1 MKEGRLHL
9 RLDTELLMAVKKI
22 ADERGVTITF
32 LVDQFFRDLVHQY
45 MRPKSDEELGVDQA

>member
-9 RLDTELLMAVKKI
+9 RLDTSLLVAVKKI

-32 LVDQFFRDLVHQY
+32 LVDQFFRDLVHQH